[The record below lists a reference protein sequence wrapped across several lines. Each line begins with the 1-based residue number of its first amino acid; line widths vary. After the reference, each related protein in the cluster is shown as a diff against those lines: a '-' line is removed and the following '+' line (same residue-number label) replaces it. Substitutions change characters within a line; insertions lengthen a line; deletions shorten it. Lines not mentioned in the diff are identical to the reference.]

1 MQHHRSVSVGLL
13 VVCMLAG
20 CASPELK
27 QAHRLA
33 GEGKWD
39 QAVAAYQDAQRKAPF
54 DEKIQRQLEQAK
66 TAAAAEHYA
75 LGKLAF
81 ENHRL
86 ADALQ
91 EFKLA
96 LGLDPSKAEYHA
108 MIADALRLK
117 ESQEQLKAAKKL
129 QNLGRMEEALTALER
144 AVELDPTQTTALDG
158 ITELTKQQRAAK
170 TFGTTTET
178 FDLNGNLA
186 TTTDAGVTTTYT
198 WNARNQLTGMS
209 RTGLTASFTYDSFG
223 RRTGRTVN
231 GTTANYVYDG
241 LNPVQEKNGAAVTA
255 NLPLLGGSC
264 FSCNRF

>member
-1 MQHHRSVSVGLL
+1 MQYHRAVSVGLL
-13 VVCMLAG
+13 VICALAG
-20 CASPELK
+20 CASPEIK

-33 GEGKWD
+33 EAGKWD

-66 TAAAAEHYA
+66 TAAAADHYA
-75 LGKLAF
+75 LGKVAF

-86 ADALQ
+86 
-91 EFKLA
+91 
-96 LGLDPSKAEYHA
+96 
-108 MIADALRLK
+108 ADALRLK
-117 ESQEQLKAAKKL
+117 ESQEQLQAAKKL
-129 QNLGRMEEALTALER
+129 QNLGRVEEALTALER
-144 AVELDPTQTTALDG
+144 AVELDPTQTTALNS

-223 RRTGRTVN
+223 RRTDRTVN

-241 LNPVQEKNGAAVTA
+241 LNPVQEKNGATVTA
-255 NLPLLGGSC
+255 NLPLFGGSC